1 MKKNGKRKISINFFS
16 IILIILVASLIIGAF
31 GKNSSSVITSILGK
45 EDKYNAT
52 TSANSSAKEIVKD
65 MGLGWNY
72 GARFA
77 GGNLLQKEFYKIKVV
92 FEEGDK
98 TQEINGNFNAQNGTI
113 TLEQQLQEFTSDA
126 RIGIQILNEKITD
139 CGNTKVK
146 YRVDSINLKLSNG
159 SNIQLNGVGTYSYAL
174 NTQTEVNY
182 ITDLA
187 NINNLNTDS
196 ATFSMKVSIID
207 YALQKSTTQLIEQNP
222 NRFDAVKAA
231 GFGTVRLPVTFLN
244 YIDAE
249 GNIDPSYLD
258 KVQKT
263 VDMILER
270 DLYCIIDIHHDAGNI
285 GWLSVGYVEEHKE
298 KYQNMWKQIATKFA
312 NYDYHLIFEGTNEPL
327 NFLQASMWD
336 VYDTKNV
343 LPESIRNV
351 NKLNQYFIDVVRS
364 VPGNENRFLMLSSY
378 ANKEFAYVNTFL
390 EDAKFEMPTD
400 TAQDKLL
407 IDAHIYTNTSKD
419 MEWRV
424 NALKSSGY
432 ATYIGEFGLT
442 MSDVTNNQTAREAQ
456 IHLVK
461 IAAQA
466 GIQCA
471 IWDDGG
477 SMTVLKTTELTD
489 DNYSSKDIWIGSES
503 NYIPD
508 LVAASKTEEE
518 EVAVTG
524 ITFNKPEITLE
535 VGQTEQLQVTITPGN
550 AANLR
555 KTFKSSDE
563 KVATVEG
570 DILTAVGVGTATIT
584 ATTVD
589 GGKTATCKVTVTR
602 K

>member
-1 MKKNGKRKISINFFS
+1 
-16 IILIILVASLIIGAF
+16 
-31 GKNSSSVITSILGK
+31 
-45 EDKYNAT
+45 
-52 TSANSSAKEIVKD
+52 
-65 MGLGWNY
+65 
-72 GARFA
+72 
-77 GGNLLQKEFYKIKVV
+77 
-92 FEEGDK
+92 
-98 TQEINGNFNAQNGTI
+98 
-113 TLEQQLQEFTSDA
+113 
-126 RIGIQILNEKITD
+126 
-139 CGNTKVK
+139 
-146 YRVDSINLKLSNG
+146 
-159 SNIQLNGVGTYSYAL
+159 
-174 NTQTEVNY
+174 
-182 ITDLA
+182 
-187 NINNLNTDS
+187 
-196 ATFSMKVSIID
+196 
-207 YALQKSTTQLIEQNP
+207 
-222 NRFDAVKAA
+222 
-231 GFGTVRLPVTFLN
+231 
-244 YIDAE
+244 
-249 GNIDPSYLD
+249 
-258 KVQKT
+258 
-263 VDMILER
+263 
-270 DLYCIIDIHHDAGNI
+270 
-285 GWLSVGYVEEHKE
+285 
-298 KYQNMWKQIATKFA
+298 
-312 NYDYHLIFEGTNEPL
+312 
-327 NFLQASMWD
+327 
-336 VYDTKNV
+336 
-343 LPESIRNV
+343 
-351 NKLNQYFIDVVRS
+351 
-364 VPGNENRFLMLSSY
+364 
-378 ANKEFAYVNTFL
+378 
-390 EDAKFEMPTD
+390 
-400 TAQDKLL
+400 
-407 IDAHIYTNTSKD
+407 

-424 NALKSSGY
+424 HGLKSSGY

-550 AANLR
+550 TANLR